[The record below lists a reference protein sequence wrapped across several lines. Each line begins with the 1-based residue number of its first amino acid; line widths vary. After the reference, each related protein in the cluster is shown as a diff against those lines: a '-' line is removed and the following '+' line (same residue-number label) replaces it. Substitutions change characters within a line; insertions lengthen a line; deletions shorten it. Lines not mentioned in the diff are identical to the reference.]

1 MTSSADRR
9 SVATVSAHAEP
20 GVGRAKAPLL
30 AVRDLR
36 VSFPLRQN
44 TIYAVQGLT
53 MHVDAGERLGV
64 VGESGSGKSVTALSI
79 MRMVPWPG
87 RYDDGQVLFDGQEL
101 LHLPESRLT
110 HVRGRQIAMI
120 SQNPLASLNPVLT
133 VEAHFREVL
142 SLHLGL
148 SGAAAHTRIVELLR
162 SVGIPDPATRMREYP
177 HRLSGGQR
185 QRVMIALAMA
195 CQPRLL
201 IADEPTTALD
211 VTIQAQI
218 LELIDGLV
226 RNANI
231 GSILITHN
239 LGIVAGHCDRVV
251 VMYAGRV
258 MEAAT
263 VDDLFARP
271 THPYTV
277 GLLRCVPRLMRKR
290 TRSFYAI
297 PGLPPQVTRVVTGC
311 PFAPRC
317 ERATDQC
324 VTETPPLEEFLPGH
338 PVACW
343 HPVTDGVTKR

>member
-1 MTSSADRR
+1 VTPHAEGR
-9 SVATVSAHAEP
+9 SVATLSAQP
-20 GVGRAKAPLL
+20 VQGDGDGKPPLL
-30 AVRDLR
+30 SVRDLR

-44 TIYAVQGLT
+44 TIYAVQGLSI
-53 MHVDAGERLGV
+53 HVEAGERLGV
-64 VGESGSGKSVTALSI
+64 VGESGSGKSVTAGSI
-79 MRMVPWPG
+79 MRMVPYPG
-87 RYDDGQVLFDGQEL
+87 RYDNGQVLFEGEDVL
-101 LHLPESRLT
+101 RLPESRLV
-110 HVRGRQIAMI
+110 HIRGREIAMI

-148 SGAAAHTRIVELLR
+148 SGAAAHRRIVELLR

-218 LELIDGLV
+218 LELIDELV
-226 RNANI
+226 RTSNL

-290 TRSFYAI
+290 TRAFYAI

-317 ERATDQC
+317 ERATDRC
-324 VTETPPLEEFLPGH
+324 VTETPPLEEISPSH

-343 HPVTDGVTKR
+343 HPVTDGVTTP

>member
-1 MTSSADRR
+1 M
-9 SVATVSAHAEP
+9 ATVSTQADVAA
-20 GVGRAKAPLL
+20 GIGAGRAPLL

-53 MHVDAGERLGV
+53 MQVEAGERLGV

-87 RYDDGQVLFDGQEL
+87 RYDGGQVLFDGDDL
-101 LHLPESRLT
+101 LHLPESRLS

-148 SGAAAHTRIVELLR
+148 SGAAAHARIVEVLR

-226 RNANI
+226 RSANL
-231 GSILITHN
+231 GAILITHN

-258 MEAAT
+258 MEAAA
-263 VDDLFARP
+263 VDDLFAHP

-277 GLLRCVPRLMRKR
+277 GLLRCIPRLRRKR

-297 PGLPPQVTRVVTGC
+297 PGLPPQVTRLVTGC

-317 ERATDQC
+317 ERATDRC
-324 VTETPPLEEFLPGH
+324 LTETPPLAEIAPGH

-343 HPVTDGVTKR
+343 HPVTDGAATP